1 MVAIPA
7 SRAAASAVRT
17 FSPLGRVSGHVWL
30 DLASV
35 GWVSDLT
42 TVAPGSLEH
51 PSSRP
56 GIRVVLPPCLAV

>member
-17 FSPLGRVSGHVWL
+17 FSSLGRVSGHVWL
-30 DLASV
+30 ESGF
-35 GWVSDLT
+35 GWMVYDLT

-51 PSSRP
+51 PSSSP